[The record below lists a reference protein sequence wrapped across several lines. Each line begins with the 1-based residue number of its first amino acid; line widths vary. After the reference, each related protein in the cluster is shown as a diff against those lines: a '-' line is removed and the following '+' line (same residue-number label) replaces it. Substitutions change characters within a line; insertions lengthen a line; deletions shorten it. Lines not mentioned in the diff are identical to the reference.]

1 MYGRHRL
8 ADDEDVVLVLRPHW
22 AVIVLPVLAGLAALV
37 VGAIVHSLVPGGF
50 LQEPLRMVV
59 IALTL
64 AVVGWLAVR
73 PVLRWATTRLVVT
86 NERLLWRRGLLSR
99 HSREIPLERL
109 SDVTVSQSLV
119 ERLFGLGDLLVQ
131 PVGELTRLTVADLP
145 HPERV
150 LEAINRQ
157 VQARETRHGG
167 ATPPWPSPA
176 IQGGPAPGAGVVQQL
191 QHLAELRDRGV
202 IDPRE
207 FQRIKEDLLRQ
218 L

>member
-1 MYGRHRL
+1 M
-8 ADDEDVVLVLRPHW
+8 LVRD
-22 AVIVLPVLAGLAALV
+22 ALV
-37 VGAIVHSLVPGGF
+37 VGAFVHSLVPGGF
-50 LQEPLRMVV
+50 LQDPLRTVV
-59 IALTL
+59 IVLTL
-64 AVVGWLAVR
+64 AVVGWLSVR

-109 SDVTVSQSLV
+109 SDVTVSQSLG
-119 ERLFGLGDLLVQ
+119 ERLFGLGDLVVQ
-131 PVGELTRLTVADLP
+131 AVGELTKLTVADLP

-157 VQARETRHGG
+157 VQEREVRHGG
-167 ATPPWPSPA
+167 STPPWPSPA
-176 IQGGPAPGAGVVQQL
+176 IQGGAAQGAPGAPGAGSAGVVQQL

>member
-1 MYGRHRL
+1 MYARHRL
-8 ADDEDVVLVLRPHW
+8 ADDEDVVVNLRPHW
-22 AVIVLPVLAGLAALV
+22 AVIVLPVLAGLGALV
-37 VGAIVHSLVPGGF
+37 VGSIVYGLVPGGF
-50 LQEPLRMVV
+50 LQEPMRLAV
-59 IALTL
+59 IGLTL
-64 AVVGWLAVR
+64 AVVAWLAAR
-73 PVLRWATTRLVVT
+73 PVLRWATTRLLIT
-86 NERLLWRRGLLSR
+86 NQRLLWRRGLLAR

-109 SDVTVSQSLV
+109 SDVTVSQSLG
-119 ERLFGLGDLLVQ
+119 ERLFGLGDLVVQ
-131 PVGELTRLTVADLP
+131 PVGEVTRLTVADLP

-157 VQARETRHGG
+157 VQAREVRHGG
-167 ATPPWPSPA
+167 STPPWPSPA
-176 IQGGPAPGAGVVQQL
+176 RVGAPGGSVVQQL